1 MEKKP
6 VANESFRTADRRLG
20 APGTILA
27 MLAPMVLA
35 GCHGLGGYTNKSL
48 FPEDIRSV
56 YVEMFDN
63 RTFRRQVEY
72 TLSDALAKRIE
83 SDTPYKIVSDRDRT
97 DSVMDGQL
105 VVIAESIL
113 TLERETGRALEKE
126 VILTATVNWK
136 NLKTGRMMINN
147 ESVTAAASYS
157 EFLNQ
162 DFTYASSLAAN
173 NLAEKIVELMQND
186 W

>member
-1 MEKKP
+1 MAGWHAIEP
-6 VANESFRTADRRLG
+6 VFT
-20 APGTILA
+20 LA
-27 MLAPMVLA
+27 VVAATVLA
-35 GCHGLGGYTNKSL
+35 GCGVGGYTNKSL
-48 FPEDIRSV
+48 FPEDVRSV
-56 YVEMFDN
+56 YIEMFDN
-63 RTFRRQVEY
+63 RTFRRGIEY

-97 DSVMDGQL
+97 DSVMGGQL

-126 VILTATVNWK
+126 VILTATINWK
-136 NLKTGRMMINN
+136 NLRTGRMMVNN

-157 EFLNQ
+157 DFLNQ
-162 DFTYASSLAAN
+162 DFTYASTLAAN
-173 NLAEKIVELMQND
+173 KLAEKIVEVMENN

>member
-1 MEKKP
+1 M
-6 VANESFRTADRRLG
+6 ANESRRTLDRHLVVPS
-20 APGTILA
+20 AVLAILA
-27 MLAPMVLA
+27 PIVLA
-35 GCHGLGGYTNKSL
+35 GCNGFAGYTNKSL
-48 FPEDIRSV
+48 YPEDVRSV

-63 RTFRRQVEY
+63 RTFRRGVEY

-105 VVIAESIL
+105 VLIVESIL
-113 TLERETGRALEKE
+113 TTERETGRALEKE
-126 VILTATVNWK
+126 VILTATLNWK
-136 NLKTGRMMINN
+136 SLKTGRMMINN
-147 ESVTAAASYS
+147 QSVTAAASYS

-173 NLAEKIVELMQND
+173 NLAEKIVELMQNN

>member
-1 MEKKP
+1 MAGWHAIEP
-6 VANESFRTADRRLG
+6 VFT
-20 APGTILA
+20 LA
-27 MLAPMVLA
+27 VVAATVLA
-35 GCHGLGGYTNKSL
+35 GCGVAGYTNKSL
-48 FPEDIRSV
+48 FPEDVRSV
-56 YVEMFDN
+56 YIEMFDN
-63 RTFRRQVEY
+63 RTFRRGIEY

-97 DSVMDGQL
+97 DSVMGGQL

-126 VILTATVNWK
+126 VILTATINWK
-136 NLKTGRMMINN
+136 NLRTGRMMVNN

-157 EFLNQ
+157 DFLNQ
-162 DFTYASSLAAN
+162 DFTYASTLAAN
-173 NLAEKIVELMQND
+173 KLAEKIVEVMDNN

>member
-1 MEKKP
+1 MASK
-6 VANESFRTADRRLG
+6 SYTTRDRPLAVGG
-20 APGTILA
+20 AALAILA
-27 MLAPMVLA
+27 AVVLA
-35 GCHGLGGYTNKSL
+35 GCNGLGGYTNKSL
-48 FPEDIRSV
+48 FPADVRSV

-63 RTFRRQVEY
+63 RTFRRGVEY

-105 VVIAESIL
+105 VLIAESIL
-113 TLERETGRALEKE
+113 TMERETGRALEKE
-126 VILTATVNWK
+126 VILSATVNWK
-136 NLKTGRMMINN
+136 SLKTGRLMINN
-147 ESVTAAASYS
+147 KSVTAAASYS

-173 NLAEKIVELMQND
+173 NLAEKIVELMQDN

>member
-1 MEKKP
+1 MAHEP
-6 VANESFRTADRRLG
+6 CTTAGRR
-20 APGTILA
+20 AAVPGSVLA
-27 MLAPMVLA
+27 VLAVTALA
-35 GCHGLGGYTNKSL
+35 GCGGYTNKSL
-48 FPEDIRSV
+48 FPGDVRSV

-63 RTFRRQVEY
+63 RTFRRGIEY

-83 SDTPYKIVSDRDRT
+83 SDTPYKIVSDKDHT
-97 DSVMDGQL
+97 DSVLDGQL
-105 VVIAESIL
+105 VVITESIL

-136 NLKTGRMMINN
+136 NLRTGRMMINN
-147 ESVTAAASYS
+147 QSVTAAASYS
-157 EFLNQ
+157 EFLRQ

-173 NLAEKIVELMQND
+173 KLAQKIVEGMQDN